1 MTEAFLHY
9 VWQHQMF
16 ASREHTEHD
25 CGLTTTDGQPVVV
38 LHAGEPNHDAGPD
51 FFNARLRIN
60 GLEWAGNVE
69 IHIHSSDWN
78 VHRHQRDAAYNN
90 VILHVVY
97 EHDADIVL
105 QNGKIP
111 PTLELKPY
119 LHPSLVSNYETL
131 MAPSAA
137 NAIPCSG
144 RVGEVPSFMLTSYLE
159 RLTVERIEAK
169 AATVRRL
176 LEESHGGWEQ
186 TCYWLL
192 ARYFGGKV
200 NALPFEL
207 LAKSTDPRLLAR
219 WADNRQRLEA
229 LLMGQAGLLEGYFED
244 DYPRALQADYEA
256 LRAGAGLSP
265 IGDYLW
271 KFYCLRPSSFPTIRI
286 SQFADLMAQTRNL
299 FATILPMT
307 DVKELERLF
316 SRRAAPYWDTHYQ
329 FDQAT
334 AKASV
339 KHIGRMQAD
348 LLIINAWVPLLF
360 IYGVDHGQQ
369 HYKDQ
374 ALHLLTQLAAE
385 NNAVVR
391 RWQEAGVSPSNA
403 AESQALLQLTN
414 NYCSQRRCLECRI
427 GYQLLKHT

>member
-1 MTEAFLHY
+1 
-9 VWQHQMF
+9 
-16 ASREHTEHD
+16 
-25 CGLTTTDGQPVVV
+25 
-38 LHAGEPNHDAGPD
+38 
-51 FFNARLRIN
+51 
-60 GLEWAGNVE
+60 
-69 IHIHSSDWN
+69 
-78 VHRHQRDAAYNN
+78 
-90 VILHVVY
+90 
-97 EHDADIVL
+97 
-105 QNGKIP
+105 
-111 PTLELKPY
+111 
-119 LHPSLVSNYETL
+119 
-131 MAPSAA
+131 
-137 NAIPCSG
+137 
-144 RVGEVPSFMLTSYLE
+144 
-159 RLTVERIEAK
+159 
-169 AATVRRL
+169 
-176 LEESHGGWEQ
+176 
-186 TCYWLL
+186 
-192 ARYFGGKV
+192 
-200 NALPFEL
+200 
-207 LAKSTDPRLLAR
+207 
-219 WADNRQRLEA
+219 
-229 LLMGQAGLLEGYFED
+229 
-244 DYPRALQADYEA
+244 
-256 LRAGAGLSP
+256 
-265 IGDYLW
+265 
-271 KFYCLRPSSFPTIRI
+271 
-286 SQFADLMAQTRNL
+286 
-299 FATILPMT
+299 MT

>member
-1 MTEAFLHY
+1 MA
-9 VWQHQMF
+9 
-16 ASREHTEHD
+16 
-25 CGLTTTDGQPVVV
+25 
-38 LHAGEPNHDAGPD
+38 
-51 FFNARLRIN
+51 
-60 GLEWAGNVE
+60 
-69 IHIHSSDWN
+69 
-78 VHRHQRDAAYNN
+78 
-90 VILHVVY
+90 
-97 EHDADIVL
+97 
-105 QNGKIP
+105 
-111 PTLELKPY
+111 
-119 LHPSLVSNYETL
+119 NYEAL
-131 MAPSAA
+131 MAPSAT

-286 SQFADLMAQTRNL
+286 SQFADLMAQSRNTI
-299 FATILPMT
+299 ATEAITPSIVL
-307 DVKELERLF
+307 
-316 SRRAAPYWDTHYQ
+316 
-329 FDQAT
+329 
-334 AKASV
+334 
-339 KHIGRMQAD
+339 
-348 LLIINAWVPLLF
+348 
-360 IYGVDHGQQ
+360 
-369 HYKDQ
+369 
-374 ALHLLTQLAAE
+374 LLTFEPAE
-385 NNAVVR
+385 APTR
-391 RWQEAGVSPSNA
+391 RPISMLNQ
-403 AESQALLQLTN
+403 
-414 NYCSQRRCLECRI
+414 
-427 GYQLLKHT
+427 